1 VYVQILADVVVLHLR
16 LAVLKNYDYIINIDI
31 MKPINADNS
40 PCAPQSSNCVIWQ
53 GPDIECINLCTG
65 DTISDT
71 ISKLATELCNIMTTL
86 KISSYDLSCF
96 DLATCPPT
104 EFKELIQ
111 LLITKICAL
120 ENVSTSSSGG
130 ESTGDCPSSCIMTIE
145 SCLLTGTETTM
156 NLTDYVNLIAKK
168 VCSLVTDITLLQNQ
182 INSLDIRVTAL
193 ESAPAPTFTMP
204 SFSVQCTLG
213 ATVVF
218 PGSYTLTEIL
228 TDLVNDST
236 YGYCALLGQLGLPA
250 ALALGISRKCI
261 LQATTSLASI
271 TGADMS
277 TEYVD
282 FVNDASSDTIAEA
295 VNNLWIS
302 LCDVRTYLATFEVKS
317 IDTNTIDLTVTKDL
331 PATTYG
337 DMGFT
342 LSAKL
347 VDTGWLDLDG
357 FTHQGGTVGLPQA
370 RRIGNVV
377 HFRGD
382 IYIPLMNAGGT
393 GVEGMTTP
401 DTYRTVAR
409 NITAL
414 AVIGGVTD
422 VSGIVYFNENNS
434 VVPGTIMDPGTPFE
448 NIVGLGGGN
457 IIATR
462 QVAVDTGTV
471 LMTAFM
477 EVYMSTDQKLYY
489 KSLDILESNSA
500 DTASYDGTS
509 AANFITTNAVN
520 GASVP
525 NYNNGPL
532 GNLHSNAIRTE
543 PSYQTSGLLIVGQM
557 YTIYNFVAGDD
568 FTNVGAAAN
577 ATKQTFI
584 ATGTTPTTWTNSSTI
599 ATGPGLG
606 FGTQS
611 DGGGGYADYPFDLN
625 ASDYR
630 ELGGFKFSL
639 DGLMCYI
646 DPCNVDIQP
655 SKVCP

>member
-1 VYVQILADVVVLHLR
+1 MYVQILADVVVLHLR

-204 SFSVQCTLG
+204 SFQVNCTLG
-213 ATVVF
+213 ATVIS
-218 PGSYTLTEIL
+218 GGTYTLTQIL
-228 TDLVNDST
+228 TDLVNGTD
-236 YGYCALLGQLGLPA
+236 GYCALKILLGGNTVITDA
-250 ALALGISRKCI
+250 ISRKCI
-261 LQATTSLASI
+261 LDATTALFSASAQNMI
-271 TGADMS
+271 TKYAGS
-277 TEYVD
+277 WIT
-282 FVNDASSDTIAEA
+282 DASNVTMASAINNIWIA
-295 VNNLWIS
+295 
-302 LCDVRTYLATFEVKS
+302 LCDSRNFLATYEVKVT
-317 IDTNTIDLTVTKDL
+317 DTNTIDLTVTKD
-331 PATTYG
+331 ATYA
-337 DMGFT
+337 DMGVT
-342 LSAKL
+342 ISAKL
-347 VDTGWLDLDG
+347 VDTGWKDLSG

-382 IYIPLMNAGGT
+382 VYIPLMNAGGT

-414 AVIGGVTD
+414 AVTGGVTS
-422 VSGIVYFNENNS
+422 VSDIVYFNENNS
-434 VVPGTIMDPGTPFE
+434 VVPGTIMDVGTPFE